1 MKKTEMHI
9 FFSQQPVTP
18 THTFPFMLRSACK
31 EPAKTLEAQ
40 VLADIKTGIDFME
53 HHLGNIWPQLRKLIS
68 FLSSFIT
75 PVFSFFPQVFHS
87 FHFFFLIP
95 HLGSSRCVRFYFI
108 DNAYINYKNISTFV
122 LMCQLVCLCCGIFAL
137 IKISFHIMYCKN
149 QYFHIHC
156 KNPKRVKKDLIRII
170 QYPLTQHRI
179 PTVGTH

>member
-1 MKKTEMHI
+1 MHI

-18 THTFPFMLRSACK
+18 THTISVIPRSACK

-68 FLSSFIT
+68 FLLSFIT
-75 PVFSFFPQVFHS
+75 PVFLSPPSVSQIS
-87 FHFFFLIP
+87 FFFLIP
-95 HLGSSRCVRFYFI
+95 HLGSPRCVRFYFI
-108 DNAYINYKNISTFV
+108 DNANINYKNISTFV
-122 LMCQLVCLCCGIFAL
+122 LICQLVCLCCGIFAL
-137 IKISFHIMYCKN
+137 IKISFHIMYCKI
-149 QYFHIHC
+149 QYFHIHR
-156 KNPKRVKKDLIRII
+156 KNPKSVKKDLIRII